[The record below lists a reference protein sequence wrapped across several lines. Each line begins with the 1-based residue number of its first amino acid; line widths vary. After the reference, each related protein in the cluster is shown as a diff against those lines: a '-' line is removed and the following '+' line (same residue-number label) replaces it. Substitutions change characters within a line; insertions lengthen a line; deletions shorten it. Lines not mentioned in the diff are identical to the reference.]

1 MEHIL
6 LYENVDSMI
15 KVMPRIEALY
25 YFVYELAECF
35 HAEEDTLSRIKTGI
49 LDNQIIESLTLL
61 YKDSSGENMGKIVI
75 NIDWDKHFLLVN
87 TDDGKMLEFD
97 LSKSIVD
104 NVVGWRKIVVTHIE
118 EVMKQF
124 NVISVD
130 GLYSYRTPLYEDD
143 IILEKTREILNTQ
156 AVTKEIDERTNP
168 EFQKKM
174 NDIFENSEYRQEISG
189 DMKKRTFDCGIME
202 EVSVDVYYKV

>member
-6 LYENVDSMI
+6 LYENVESMI

-75 NIDWDKHFLLVN
+75 NIDWDKHFLIVN

-143 IILEKTREILNTQ
+143 IILEKTREILKTQ
-156 AVTKEIDERTNP
+156 AITKKIDERTNP

-174 NDIFENSEYRQEISG
+174 NDVFKNSEYRQEISG
-189 DMKKRTFDCGIME
+189 DMKKRTFDCGIMG

>member
-1 MEHIL
+1 MGQIL
-6 LYENVDSMI
+6 LYENVESMV

-35 HAEEDTLSRIKTGI
+35 HAEDDTLSRIKTGI

-61 YKDSSGENMGKIVI
+61 YKDSSGKNAGKVVI

-87 TDDGKMLEFD
+87 TDDGNMLEFD

-104 NVVGWRKIVVTHIE
+104 NVVGWKKIVVTHIE
-118 EVMKQF
+118 EIMKQF
-124 NVISVD
+124 NVVSVE

-143 IILEKTREILNTQ
+143 IILEKTRKILGTQ
-156 AVTKEIDERTNP
+156 VAKGKRDEQVNP
-168 EFQKKM
+168 EFQKKL
-174 NDIFENSEYRQEISG
+174 DSIFENSEYRQEISG
-189 DMKKRTFDCGIME
+189 DMKKRSFDCGIME
-202 EVSVDVYYKV
+202 EVTVDVYYKV

>member
-1 MEHIL
+1 MEQIL
-6 LYENVDSMI
+6 LYENVESMV

-35 HAEEDTLSRIKTGI
+35 HADEGTLSLIKTGI
-49 LDNQIIESLTLL
+49 LDNQILKSIILL
-61 YKDSSGENMGKIVI
+61 YKGSSGKNVGKVVI

-104 NVVGWRKIVVTHIE
+104 NVVGWKKIVVTHIE
-118 EVMKQF
+118 ELMKQF
-124 NVISVD
+124 NVNSVE
-130 GLYSYRTPLYEDD
+130 GWHTCREQLYENDF
-143 IILEKTREILNTQ
+143 IRQKTRNILGTQ
-156 AVTKEIDERTNP
+156 ETKRKMDDRVEP
-168 EFQKKM
+168 EFQRKL
-174 NDIFENSEYRQEISG
+174 DSIFENSEYRQEISG
-189 DMKKRTFDCGIME
+189 DMKKRSFDCGIME

>member
-1 MEHIL
+1 MEQIL
-6 LYENVDSMI
+6 LYENVESMV

-49 LDNQIIESLTLL
+49 LDNQIIKTLTLL
-61 YKDSSGENMGKIVI
+61 YKDGSGKNAGKVVI

-104 NVVGWRKIVVTHIE
+104 NVVGWKKIVITHIE
-118 EVMKQF
+118 EIMKQF
-124 NVISVD
+124 NVVSVE
-130 GLYSYRTPLYEDD
+130 GWYSYRKQLYEDD
-143 IILEKTREILNTQ
+143 IILEKTREILGTQ
-156 AVTKEIDERTNP
+156 AAKGKRDEQVNP
-168 EFQKKM
+168 EFQKKI
-174 NDIFENSEYRQEISG
+174 DCIFENSEYRQEISG
-189 DMKKRTFDCGIME
+189 DMKKRSFDCGIME

>member
-6 LYENVDSMI
+6 LYENVESMI

-143 IILEKTREILNTQ
+143 IILEKTREILKTQ
-156 AVTKEIDERTNP
+156 AITKKIDERTNP

-174 NDIFENSEYRQEISG
+174 KDVFKNSEYRQEISG
-189 DMKKRTFDCGIME
+189 DMKKRTFDCGIMG

>member
-6 LYENVDSMI
+6 LYENVESMI

-143 IILEKTREILNTQ
+143 IILEKTREILKTQ
-156 AVTKEIDERTNP
+156 AITKKIDERTNP
-168 EFQKKM
+168 EFQKK
-174 NDIFENSEYRQEISG
+174 
-189 DMKKRTFDCGIME
+189 
-202 EVSVDVYYKV
+202 